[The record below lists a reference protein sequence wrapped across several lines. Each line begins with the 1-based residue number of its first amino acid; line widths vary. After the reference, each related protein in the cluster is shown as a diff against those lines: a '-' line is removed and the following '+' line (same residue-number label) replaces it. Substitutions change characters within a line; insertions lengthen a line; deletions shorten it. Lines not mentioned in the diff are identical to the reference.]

1 MRGRGCEVCMPCF
14 FWKII
19 GKLLEMRKYHKWR
32 KSDEDEIRRWY
43 EPRRWWGEKDLAVQ
57 LGVTIDA
64 LECHVRVM
72 KRRGEL

>member
-1 MRGRGCEVCMPCF
+1 M
-14 FWKII
+14 
-19 GKLLEMRKYHKWR
+19 EMRKYHKWK